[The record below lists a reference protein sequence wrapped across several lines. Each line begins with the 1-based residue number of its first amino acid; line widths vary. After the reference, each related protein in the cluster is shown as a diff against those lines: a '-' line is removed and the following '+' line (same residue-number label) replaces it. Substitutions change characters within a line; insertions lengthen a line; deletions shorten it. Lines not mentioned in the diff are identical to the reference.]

1 MLSYSKKQLKRGGV
15 HLANRKKKTKKQR
28 GKVNKKRLR
37 ELIENTDMSQVALA
51 EHFGVCRRTII
62 NNIQKLNM
70 KVDWRERYLNRKRL
84 NVCWDTIY
92 LEYLGGATQQE
103 LAKAY
108 KCCRLSIIRIL
119 RHYRKDFKAKL
130 RPPYQPGLPRQRGET
145 K

>member
-15 HLANRKKKTKKQR
+15 HLVIRKKKPKKQR
-28 GKVNKKRLR
+28 GKVDPKQLQK
-37 ELIENTDMSQVALA
+37 LIENTDMSQVALA

-62 NNIQKLNM
+62 NNIQKLNL
-70 KVDWRERYLNRKRL
+70 KVDWRARYLNRKKL
-84 NVCWDTIY
+84 DVCWDTIY
-92 LEYLGGATQQE
+92 LEWLGGATQEE
-103 LAKAY
+103 LARTY